1 MTKIFLEDKKH
12 TCELP
17 LAMREELTNKG
28 IIPKEIDPD
37 DTGLVVFGAGSWY
50 VVWYDAHN
58 KYTYMP
64 WTGIVVKE

>member
-1 MTKIFLEDKKH
+1 MNKVFLVDNKH
-12 TCELP
+12 ICEVP

-28 IIPKEIDPD
+28 VIPKEIDPEN
-37 DTGLVVFGAGSWY
+37 TELVVFGAGSWY
-50 VVWYDAHN
+50 DGQT